1 MWLGSE
7 ESGASPLVTRAGR
20 AEELIRLVSVD
31 VRKPFKA
38 DRRGLLTPRGHA
50 TLGAAPPAITEWGA
64 WGALWEAGGK
74 GKGRPANTED
84 KGAGPGVLVGAAVA
98 GAAKGRL
105 TKGADVEANAS
116 LGAGGARG
124 AAAAQGPGS
133 GTRPGKTEGTGVDVA
148 LWADVTGAASRE
160 GVRMTVGFGAS
171 GGAGAAAETCPG
183 NTGRT
188 VFSRLSPGA
197 AADAGGWPAALTGDT
212 VGTGVAAGVAG
223 LDPCGAKSWLAGA
236 EKAVGGKQKCT
247 IVLRRQ
253 VLNPNKC
260 TAPLQ

>member
-1 MWLGSE
+1 MLGASARESELWVGSE
-7 ESGASPLVTRAGR
+7 ESGASPLVTAAGR
-20 AEELIRLVSVD
+20 AEEPIKLVSVD

-38 DRRGLLTPRGHA
+38 DRRGLPTPRGHA
-50 TLGAAPPAITEWGA
+50 TLGAAPPVITEWGG
-64 WGALWEAGGK
+64 WDPLWEAGGK

-84 KGAGPGVLVGAAVA
+84 KGAGPGLLVEAAVA

-105 TKGADVEANAS
+105 TKGADVEAKAS

-124 AAAAQGPGS
+124 AAAAQGPGR

-148 LWADVTGAASRE
+148 LWTDVTGVASRE

-171 GGAGAAAETCPG
+171 GCIAGAAEETCPG

-188 VFSRLSPGA
+188 VLSRLSPDPGV

-223 LDPCGAKSWLAGA
+223 LDPCGVKS
-236 EKAVGGKQKCT
+236 
-247 IVLRRQ
+247 
-253 VLNPNKC
+253 
-260 TAPLQ
+260 